1 MTIHLLKIPTPFP
14 VGAINAYLLEG
25 DLLTLVDCGPKYP
38 DALNGLESELGKLRY
53 RIEDIQQLIVTHHHV
68 DHIGLA
74 GEVVKRSGA
83 KVLANPRT
91 VPYLTDYASV
101 RTNNH
106 AFYHQLM
113 IESGVPGDIQEK
125 IDRTGGSFSKWA
137 DPVPVA
143 RTIDEGDTVNI
154 GGGSWRVYYTPG
166 HAGDLI
172 CLFNEVT
179 GELLSN
185 DHLLRDISSNPLIE
199 PPLKGETERPKR
211 LLQYIT
217 QMTRI
222 ADLKPRIAYPGHG
235 EIIHDVPDLVRKR
248 IHFHQRRANKIYDL
262 LKPAPLTLWEITD
275 CTFKDRLKSG
285 SDFYLGLSEMLG
297 HVDIL
302 VNDGRVEEVKEGEVI
317 KWGVKISEQ

>member
-38 DALNGLESELGKLRY
+38 DALNALESELGKLRY
-53 RIEDIQQLIVTHHHV
+53 RIEDIQQLIVTHHHI

-74 GEVVKRSGA
+74 GEIVKRSNA
-83 KVLANPRT
+83 KVIAHPRT
-91 VPYLTDYASV
+91 VPYLLDYDKHRSLGNDFI
-101 RTNNH
+101 R
-106 AFYHQLM
+106 QLL
-113 IESGVPGDIQEK
+113 IESGVPDTIKGK
-125 IDRTGGSFSKWA
+125 IERTGGSFAQWVEPISA
-137 DPVPVA
+137 VA
-143 RTIDEGDTVNI
+143 RTLDEGDTVNI
-154 GGGSWRVYYTPG
+154 GGGSWRVYHTPG

-172 CLFNEVT
+172 CLFNEST

-211 LLQYIT
+211 LLQYIS
-217 QMTRI
+217 QMNRI
-222 ADLKPRIAYPGHG
+222 ADLHPRIAYPGHG

-302 VNDGRVEEVKEGEVI
+302 VSDGRVEGVKEGEVI
-317 KWGVKISEQ
+317 KWRVISN